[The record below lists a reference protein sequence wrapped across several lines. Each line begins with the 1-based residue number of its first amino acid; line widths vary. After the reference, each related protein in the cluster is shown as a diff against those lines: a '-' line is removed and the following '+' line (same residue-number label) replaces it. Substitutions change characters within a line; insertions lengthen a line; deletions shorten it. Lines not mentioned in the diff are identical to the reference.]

1 LVASWR
7 RKKGGK
13 GTVSDIAD
21 VFDAL
26 AKERAYQDEKYGT
39 LQQRALS
46 IGDYLVIAR
55 GELLEAE
62 QAFQRR
68 STAECLLELSQ
79 VAATI
84 VACLERHG
92 VVQRPVRWG

>member
-1 LVASWR
+1 M
-7 RKKGGK
+7 
-13 GTVSDIAD
+13 SDIAD
-21 VFDAL
+21 VFDAI
-26 AKERAYQDEKYGT
+26 AKERAYQDGKYGT
-39 LQQRALS
+39 LAERGLS

-68 STAECLLELSQ
+68 SQAECLLELSQ

-84 VACLERHG
+84 AACLERHG
-92 VVQRPVRWG
+92 VVLRETRQRAAWLEK

>member
-1 LVASWR
+1 M
-7 RKKGGK
+7 
-13 GTVSDIAD
+13 SDIMD

-26 AKERAYQDEKYGT
+26 ARERAYQDEKYGT
-39 LQQRALS
+39 LQQRGLS
-46 IGDYLVIAR
+46 IGDYLVIAS

-68 STAECLLELSQ
+68 SQAECLLELSQ

-92 VVQRPVRWG
+92 VVLRRSGWG

>member
-1 LVASWR
+1 M
-7 RKKGGK
+7 
-13 GTVSDIAD
+13 SDIAD

-26 AKERAYQDEKYGT
+26 ARERAYQDDKYGT
-39 LQQRALS
+39 LQQRELS

-92 VVQRPVRWG
+92 VVRRRAGWG

>member
-1 LVASWR
+1 M
-7 RKKGGK
+7 
-13 GTVSDIAD
+13 SDIAD

-26 AKERAYQDEKYGT
+26 AQERAYQDDKYGVPA
-39 LQQRALS
+39 QRALS

-68 STAECLLELSQ
+68 SRAECLLELSQ

-92 VVQRPVRWG
+92 VVRRWG